1 MTDMIIL
8 DYHPF
13 DQSSIVTVIKD
24 GERSEIPTYS
34 ITTTLSQTLVR
45 LAHEKNINH
54 LFIHAPTLFFNEM
67 NQLIQEE
74 EHNLYSENTIIT
86 EIC

>member
-13 DQSSIVTVIKD
+13 DQNSIVTIIKD

-45 LAHEKNINH
+45 LAHE
-54 LFIHAPTLFFNEM
+54 
-67 NQLIQEE
+67 
-74 EHNLYSENTIIT
+74 
-86 EIC
+86 